1 MDMAEM
7 MKMAGQ
13 LRDQMAQA
21 QAQAQSVSVTGE
33 AGGGLVKV
41 TMNGE
46 RQVLRVEIDAGLWG
60 QKDERSLV
68 EDLARAAFNAA
79 SGQAEAQLR
88 GPLLKNM
95 SRQMGIDPAML
106 DALGKK

>member
-1 MDMAEM
+1 MDMGEL

-13 LRDQMAQA
+13 LRDKMAEAQGQA
-21 QAQAQSVSVTGE
+21 RSLSVTGE

-46 RQVLRVEIDAGLWG
+46 RQVLRVEIDASLWAQTG
-60 QKDERSLV
+60 DRALA

-79 SGQAEAQLR
+79 GGQIEAQLR
-88 GPLLKNM
+88 PAGLEDI
-95 SRQMGIDPAML
+95 SRQLGIDPALM
-106 DALGKK
+106 GPG